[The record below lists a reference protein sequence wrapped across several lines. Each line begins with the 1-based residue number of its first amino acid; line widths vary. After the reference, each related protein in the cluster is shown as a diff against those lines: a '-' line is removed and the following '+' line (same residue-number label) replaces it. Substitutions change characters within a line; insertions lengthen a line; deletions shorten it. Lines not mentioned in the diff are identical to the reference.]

1 MARTKQTA
9 RKDPRRHSDIGEK
22 TIPMSQSPREV
33 EEDEHE
39 EGDEEFYSDEYSS
52 EPNEKVGK
60 VPRKVLPYPQ
70 LMMALGGDGPGNWG
84 TEVRARWTF

>member
-1 MARTKQTA
+1 
-9 RKDPRRHSDIGEK
+9 
-22 TIPMSQSPREV
+22 MSQSPREV

-70 LMMALGGDGPGNWG
+70 LMMTLGGNGPGN
-84 TEVRARWTF
+84 